1 MSYDD
6 AWKKVDLLIDEK
18 GLSKSAIAE
27 VQKIYERAKKEKN
40 NAQLTKAL
48 IYQINLNI
56 PLTENGAEENIR
68 KMEAEIQTAQPPVRY
83 ILQSVAAEMYWQYF
97 QNNRWKFYNR
107 TNTANVNKED
117 IATWTLDDLNH
128 KISQLYVASV
138 AD

>member
-1 MSYDD
+1 
-6 AWKKVDLLIDEK
+6 
-18 GLSKSAIAE
+18 
-27 VQKIYERAKKEKN
+27 KEKN

-48 IYQINLNI
+48 IYQINLNA
-56 PLTENGAEENIR
+56 PLTENGAEESIR
-68 KMEAEIQTAQPPVRY
+68 RAEAEIQTAQPPVRY

-117 IATWTLDDLNH
+117 IATWTSDDLHH

-138 AD
+138 ADEKLLQQTKLEAYEPIIVKGN